1 MIDVLQQI
9 RNGCVP
15 RRPTPQKKALATA
28 DLVRDSLTKQIIR
41 EIPHG
46 ADSVRNDGHR
56 AERWLVGKLESG
68 VGVGQEAILGKYEDF
83 R

>member
-28 DLVRDSLTKQIIR
+28 DLVR
-41 EIPHG
+41 E
-46 ADSVRNDGHR
+46 ADFPRS
-56 AERWLVGKLESG
+56 
-68 VGVGQEAILGKYEDF
+68 
-83 R
+83 

>member
-28 DLVRDSLTKQIIR
+28 DLVR
-41 EIPHG
+41 E
-46 ADSVRNDGHR
+46 ADFTGVVKAFSAGDPVTMESVRHALRKLHSSDGL
-56 AERWLVGKLESG
+56 ALEVRG
-68 VGVGQEAILGKYEDF
+68 IDYY
-83 R
+83 

>member
-28 DLVRDSLTKQIIR
+28 DLVRDSRPYEELGPDTYISVSTKGNSQELTSASLCMRRRK
-41 EIPHG
+41 
-46 ADSVRNDGHR
+46 
-56 AERWLVGKLESG
+56 
-68 VGVGQEAILGKYEDF
+68 
-83 R
+83 